1 MAERPT
7 QKHRELAVETP
18 LGEDVLLLTGM
29 SGTEQL
35 GRPFEYRLELA
46 SEDHQIKAEDIVG
59 QNATVRLDVLA
70 GGTRY
75 FNGYVSRF
83 TQLTAAGG
91 LARYRATVV
100 PWLWFLTRT
109 ADCRIFQDKTVLDI
123 LKDVFKRHEL
133 TNFEEALSG
142 RYSTREYCVQYRE
155 TDFNFVSRLMEQEG
169 IYYYFKHENGKHT
182 LVLADSA
189 SAHTPYPEFEELEYH
204 PADKGTA
211 TDQCISDWIV
221 ETHLQPGAYAL
232 NDFDFRNTQ
241 KDLQARAKV
250 KRAHAAAAFEIYD
263 YPGRYTEAGDG
274 DAYARKRIEELQ
286 AQYEVAA
293 AISDCRGICTG
304 YSFTLANHPRDDQNR
319 KYLITAAEYEIKGD
333 EFFSSGQRGGGC
345 SYSCRFGAIEA
356 GQAFRAPRTTPKP
369 TVPGPQTALVV
380 GPSGEEVFT
389 DEYGRVKV
397 KFHWDRYSAADEN
410 SSCWIRV
417 AQVWA
422 GKSWGAM
429 YLPRMGQEVVVEFIE
444 GDPDQPIITG
454 RVYNAQAMP
463 PYEPKAN
470 KTLSTLK
477 SNSSKGGGGFNEI
490 RFEDKKG
497 EEQIFVHAEK
507 NLDIRVKNDR
517 FETIEH
523 DRHVVVENEK
533 FEQVKSHR
541 NEFVEQNHLEEI
553 GQDRNLTVKGKEA
566 KEVGK
571 SLSLTVKGDVI
582 EVFKADHSEQ
592 TTGDYCL
599 KAQNVVIEGLQN
611 ITLSVGGSY
620 IAIEAGS
627 IEISTSGRL
636 KVDGMQVQ
644 IDGKTQTSVQ
654 GGVMTEVKGGV
665 VKIN

>member
-59 QNATVRLDVLA
+59 QNVTVRLDVLA
-70 GGTRY
+70 GGLRY

-83 TQLTAAGG
+83 TQLTASSG
-91 LARYRATVV
+91 LARYRVTMV

-109 ADCRIFQDKTVLDI
+109 ADCRIFQDKTVPDI
-123 LKDVFKRHEL
+123 IKDVFKRHEL

-142 RYSTREYCVQYRE
+142 PYPTREYCVQYRE
-155 TDFNFVSRLMEQEG
+155 TDFKFVSRLMEQEG

-204 PADKGTA
+204 PADKGT
-211 TDQCISDWIV
+211 TTEQCISDWSV
-221 ETHLQPGAYAL
+221 ETHLQPGACAL
-232 NDFDFRNTQ
+232 NDFDFKNTQ

-263 YPGRYTEAGDG
+263 YPGGYTEAGDG

-293 AISDCRGICTG
+293 AVSDCRGIRTG
-304 YSFTLANHPRDDQNR
+304 YTFTLANHPRDDQNR
-319 KYLITAAEYEIKGD
+319 KYVITAAEYEIKGD
-333 EFFSSGQRGGGC
+333 EFFSGQGGGEC
-345 SYSCRFGAIEA
+345 SCSCRFRAIEA
-356 GQAFRAPRTTPKP
+356 GQAFRAPRTTQKP
-369 TVPGPQTALVV
+369 TVPGPQTAIVV
-380 GPSGEEVFT
+380 GPSEDEVFT

-397 KFHWDRYSAADEN
+397 KFHWDRYSKADEN

-429 YLPRMGQEVVVEFIE
+429 YIPRIGQEVVIEFIE

-497 EEQIFVHAEK
+497 EEQIFIHAEK

-592 TTGDYCL
+592 TTGDYYL
-599 KAQNVVIEGLQN
+599 KGKTIVIEAMQN
-611 ITLSVGGSY
+611 ITLSVGSSY
-620 IAIEAGS
+620 IAIESGA
-627 IEISTSGRL
+627 IEIQTG
-636 KVDGMQVQ
+636 GQ
-644 IDGKTQTSVQ
+644 IKVQ
-654 GGVMTEVKGGV
+654 GSQAGVTGSALTEIKGGI